1 MIKNHFGYDVFL
13 HQPKMVITI
22 LLCLFIYILYAFNT
36 ENVMINIQKVTTII
50 LETVTDTH
58 YITTSL
64 EQQQFH
70 L

>member
-36 ENVMINIQKVTTII
+36 ENVMINIQKLTTII

-58 YITTSL
+58 YLTTSL